1 MVSETSS
8 PPGEGGFRTR
18 EVGFSVEGRPLLS
31 SVSLDLEAGSF
42 CGLIGHNGS
51 GKSTFLKILARQQ
64 DATAGEV
71 FFAGRALGEW
81 PSRGFACEVA
91 YLPQSL
97 PAATGLTVRELVSF
111 GRYPWRGPFGRL
123 DAADRDRV
131 EAAMRRCRVEPF
143 AGRIVD
149 TLSGGERQ
157 RAWLAMLVAQDARF
171 FLLDEPVSALDLAQQ
186 VEVLGLLRE
195 LAEAGRGVVA
205 VLHDINMAARFCH
218 EIVAL
223 RGGRVIQRGAPA
235 AIMGVAELEAIYD
248 LPMRV
253 LTHPE
258 TGQPVAL
265 PR

>member
-1 MVSETSS
+1 MPGPDASEDS
-8 PPGEGGFRTR
+8 GFTTR

-31 SVSLDLEAGSF
+31 EVSLTFRPGTF

-64 DATAGEV
+64 PASSGAVD
-71 FFAGRALGEW
+71 FAGRDLAAW
-81 PSRGFACEVA
+81 PSRTFACEVA

-97 PAATGLTVRELVSF
+97 PPATGLTVRELVSF

-123 DAADRDRV
+123 LPADRDLV
-131 EAAMRRCRVEPF
+131 ESAMRRCRVEPF
-143 AGRIVD
+143 ADRIAD

-157 RAWLAMLVAQDARF
+157 RAWLAMLVVQDSRF
-171 FLLDEPVSALDLAQQ
+171 LLLDEPVSALDLAQQ

-195 LAEAGRGVVA
+195 LAEDGKGVVA
-205 VLHDINMAARFCH
+205 VLHDVNMAARFCH

-223 RGGRVIQRGAPA
+223 RAGRVIHRGTPA
-235 AIMGVAELEAIYD
+235 AIMGPEILEDIYD
-248 LPMRV
+248 LPMQV
-253 LTHPE
+253 ILQSE
-258 TGQPVAL
+258 TGQRIAV